1 MGVLPKENQ
10 MNYYPEGKIPF
21 VWIIDDANI
30 LVINSYRHRAP
41 LYLERIKHSS
51 KSALSFVN
59 YIINSINQNIKV
71 SFFICIDPQ
80 YERGGLSVLKDFD
93 NSLMGNY
100 LKELHQE
107 LQDWLR
113 RYANN
118 CKVVVHGWNHYNSD
132 YLSDDSWNT
141 MPGVDYNRRSEW
153 YEHPDPV
160 RLFGKCAKALTNLG
174 YTVETSVFSSYGGRV
189 DAETSRR
196 LRTSKYKVIGK
207 YCTQPENLP
216 VDFQQPISGKP
227 IYLKD
232 IDVLV
237 FPMGLR
243 LHGWLKTTDNFPLV
257 SSYTLTIERFY
268 IISSWGT

>member
-100 LKELHQE
+100 LKE
-107 LQDWLR
+107 
-113 RYANN
+113 A
-118 CKVVVHGWNHYNSD
+118 
-132 YLSDDSWNT
+132 
-141 MPGVDYNRRSEW
+141 
-153 YEHPDPV
+153 
-160 RLFGKCAKALTNLG
+160 
-174 YTVETSVFSSYGGRV
+174 
-189 DAETSRR
+189 
-196 LRTSKYKVIGK
+196 
-207 YCTQPENLP
+207 
-216 VDFQQPISGKP
+216 
-227 IYLKD
+227 
-232 IDVLV
+232 
-237 FPMGLR
+237 
-243 LHGWLKTTDNFPLV
+243 
-257 SSYTLTIERFY
+257 
-268 IISSWGT
+268 